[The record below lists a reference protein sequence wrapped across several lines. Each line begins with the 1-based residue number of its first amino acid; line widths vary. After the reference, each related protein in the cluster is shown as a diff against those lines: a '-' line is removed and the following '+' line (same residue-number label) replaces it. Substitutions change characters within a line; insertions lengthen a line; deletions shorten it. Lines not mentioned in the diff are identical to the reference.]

1 MEALLIV
8 FVIEVLRESV
18 LRLPKALSPTIGTVG
33 GIVVGTAVVKAGLVS
48 PQMNNLN
55 SVELL

>member
-1 MEALLIV
+1 MIV